1 MFLIS
6 IGAGYQASQATTCT
20 STPDIIYT
28 AWRRKWQPTPVF
40 LPGESHGQRSLAGIE
55 VPGTQ
60 ATSRIN
66 TIIYITLKIRNV
78 PNYLHFLFLSIS
90 SESGY
95 THGVRGNAD
104 FYQCR
109 KIIQTV

>member
-6 IGAGYQASQATTCT
+6 IGEGYQASQATICM

-28 AWRRKWQPTPVF
+28 PWRRKWQPTPVF
-40 LPGESHGQRSLAGIE
+40 LPGEFHGQRSLAGIG

-60 ATSRIN
+60 AKSGIN

-78 PNYLHFLFLSIS
+78 PNYLNFLFCV
-90 SESGY
+90 
-95 THGVRGNAD
+95 H
-104 FYQCR
+104 F
-109 KIIQTV
+109 